1 MPCANN
7 SVNTSVATGDQEVQF
22 STNYQLTNY
31 IGFFLRE
38 AVS

>member
-22 STNYQLTNY
+22 STNYQSHQCTN
-31 IGFFLRE
+31 L
-38 AVS
+38 VLLL